1 VEFKRIPR
9 DEQTGELLISPEDYD
24 SKWANYKPLLF
35 LAEHLRSRTG
45 NRDSE
50 GVSVKRDSFDYD
62 DVSTDDHKEL
72 LAFCE
77 EKAQQIV
84 KPQIT
89 IRPIE
94 NLSSSAI
101 PPRIKPVTGDV
112 QPPAKRCKLDDEYTA
127 PESSSAS
134 GNIDDDYHF
143 LMSLHPY
150 MIDLNASQKLRVRMK
165 IQKVI
170 FKELFKDED
179 DLDDM
184 VAK

>member
-1 VEFKRIPR
+1 
-9 DEQTGELLISPEDYD
+9 
-24 SKWANYKPLLF
+24 

-45 NRDSE
+45 NRELDGVCVKGESLDFEDS
-50 GVSVKRDSFDYD
+50 SAD
-62 DVSTDDHKEL
+62 KEL

-94 NLSSSAI
+94 NLSNSAI
-101 PPRIKPVTGDV
+101 APRVKPTSDA
-112 QPPAKRCKLDDEYTA
+112 QPPVKRSKLDDEHPA
-127 PESSSAS
+127 PEPSSAP

-150 MIDLNASQKLRVRMK
+150 MVDLNASQKLRVRMK

-170 FKELFKDED
+170 FKELYKDED
-179 DLDDM
+179 DLDDS